1 MKNVRVHPAP
11 TLRGEIQVPGD
22 KSVSHRAVMLSALSE
37 GVSTLR
43 GLLMGEDVLSTIG
56 CFRELGVQ
64 VDIFPDR
71 VVVQG
76 VGLRGLKPPQKVL
89 DCGNS
94 GTTMRLM
101 MGILAG
107 QPFESRLTGDA
118 SLNRR
123 PMERVAK
130 PLREMGAQ
138 IEEFRASET
147 ERVVKVTGRPLRGI
161 HYKLP
166 VASAQ
171 IKSAILLAGL
181 YASGET
187 GVEEGTASR
196 DHSERMLRHKGVA
209 LEISGGLI
217 RLRSGQSLKA
227 EDLEIPGDISSAA
240 FFLVGGAIGSGSEI
254 LLKNVGINPT
264 RTGVLEVL
272 QAMGTPFETL
282 NPREIGGEPVADL
295 RVRSAPL
302 RAARISG
309 ALIPRLIDEIPILC
323 IAAAAA
329 QGTTEVRDAEELRV
343 KETDRIAAME
353 RELAKLGVKARGVS
367 DGIDVTGPANFQA
380 GDFESGTDHRVAMS
394 MAVAATRAPRPS
406 RVLDVDCVQTSY
418 PNFFDQLQSLGA
430 KVEFEG

>member
-1 MKNVRVHPAP
+1 MKNVRVLPAP
-11 TLRGEIQVPGD
+11 TLSGEIQVPGD
-22 KSVSHRAVMLSALSE
+22 KSISHRAVMLSALSE
-37 GVSTLR
+37 GSSTLR
-43 GLLMGEDVLSTIG
+43 GLLMGEDVLATIG

-64 VDIFPDR
+64 IDILPER
-71 VVVQG
+71 VVVHG
-76 VGLRGLKPPQKVL
+76 VGLKGLRPPQKVL

-171 IKSAILLAGL
+171 IKSAVLLAGL

-187 GVEEGTASR
+187 NVEEGTASR

-209 LEISGGLI
+209 LEVSDGLI

-240 FFLVGGAIGSGSEI
+240 FFLVGGAIGKDSEI
-254 LLKNVGINPT
+254 LLKNVGVNPT
-264 RTGVLEVL
+264 RTGILEVL
-272 QAMGTPFETL
+272 AAMGAPIEAL

-323 IAAAAA
+323 IAAASA

-353 RELAKLGVKARGVS
+353 RELAKLGVKARGLP
-367 DGIDVTGPANFQA
+367 DGIDVEGPAAFRA
-380 GDFESGTDHRVAMS
+380 GDFESGGDHRVAMS
-394 MAVAATRAPRPS
+394 MAVAATRAPQPS